1 MPDLA
6 AALLDLLAAA
16 RHILLPPLHLAL
28 KLAPL
33 PCLLNASRTLSLRE
47 YAWPP
52 HIGLSIMCPWCL
64 TCFK

>member
-33 PCLLNASRTLSLRE
+33 PRLLDASRPLSLQE
-47 YAWPP
+47 QVWPQ
-52 HIGLSIMCPWCL
+52 IKLSTM
-64 TCFK
+64 FQ

>member
-33 PCLLNASRTLSLRE
+33 PCLLNAGRALGLR
-47 YAWPP
+47 
-52 HIGLSIMCPWCL
+52 G
-64 TCFK
+64 

>member
-16 RHILLPPLHLAL
+16 CHVLLPPLHLAL

-33 PCLLNASRTLSLRE
+33 PGLLDASRPLSLQEQVRPQIKVSMMF
-47 YAWPP
+47 W
-52 HIGLSIMCPWCL
+52 
-64 TCFK
+64 

>member
-33 PCLLNASRTLSLRE
+33 PCLLNAGRAL
-47 YAWPP
+47 
-52 HIGLSIMCPWCL
+52 GLQG
-64 TCFK
+64 